1 MHASRSHS
9 QESPFATLITACM
22 HVIILRAQACLNSGQ
37 ITLITYKI
45 MTVLGSGSRHKL
57 DGRLVAQPHRTEEP
71 EIIHYRRNKVN
82 AYRDVNR
89 RIGCVLYVWL
99 YI

>member
-1 MHASRSHS
+1 
-9 QESPFATLITACM
+9 
-22 HVIILRAQACLNSGQ
+22 
-37 ITLITYKI
+37 